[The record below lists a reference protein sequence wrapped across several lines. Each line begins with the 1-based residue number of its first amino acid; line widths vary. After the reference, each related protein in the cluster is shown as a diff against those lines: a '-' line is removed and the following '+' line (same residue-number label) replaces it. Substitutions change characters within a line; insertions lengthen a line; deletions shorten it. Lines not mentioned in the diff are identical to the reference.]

1 MNKIDNLCKFYS
13 SKILLKLTTMK
24 LLKYLIIGSTQ
35 SKSVKCNGYV
45 KIPIS

>member
-1 MNKIDNLCKFYS
+1 MKISNLCKFYL
-13 SKILLKLTTMK
+13 SKILLKLTTME

-35 SKSVKCNGYV
+35 SKCVKCNEYV